1 MDDLSGNS
9 ESGYLNNFMCNGTA
23 ATAYFNPPPYQMAA
37 SLIAPPAAWTT
48 RVAGANYQG
57 LTLAL
62 PIDGIGGIISPA
74 EQRPPPYAPLT
85 TPPDYLTISTRLP
98 ISVSLGAPKQAVS
111 YSDLVFYM
119 DTSYNKNL
127 GFRTV
132 TAFMND
138 YSVIPH
144 IIGLVTSTVSIP
156 LVGLPPPQTLY
167 FGDDFNIQ
175 GPGAIVPPFGGH
187 NTVAV
192 ADVYASRS
200 KLFSDLFGY
209 PALHPI
215 YDEMTGDCVGVN
227 DCAAMFNTSDWIPI
241 VGGII
246 ALDGVNVSVAGASP
260 RVIMPQPQALV
271 VDKDGNTVTIY
282 AAVCCYPRKI

>member
-1 MDDLSGNS
+1 MRRRWFGIVILIPSRLRLTPAVLIMGLAMIYGPCPMWIDLSGNS

-85 TPPDYLTISTRLP
+85 TPRDYLTISTRLP

-138 YSVIPH
+138 YSVIP
-144 IIGLVTSTVSIP
+144 ISS
-156 LVGLPPPQTLY
+156 
-167 FGDDFNIQ
+167 
-175 GPGAIVPPFGGH
+175 
-187 NTVAV
+187 
-192 ADVYASRS
+192 
-200 KLFSDLFGY
+200 
-209 PALHPI
+209 AL
-215 YDEMTGDCVGVN
+215 
-227 DCAAMFNTSDWIPI
+227 
-241 VGGII
+241 
-246 ALDGVNVSVAGASP
+246 L
-260 RVIMPQPQALV
+260 QALLV
-271 VDKDGNTVTIY
+271 FLLSVCRRRKRFILATTLTFKGR
-282 AAVCCYPRKI
+282 APLCRLLAVITPSPSPMFMLRVPNYSAICSAIRLYILFMMR